1 MSKFEELQ
9 AQYQTFSNAM
19 EALQQTRP
27 NEFSVEFQSSTDN
40 SGGMGILV
48 YYPGCDYFE
57 IVAPQYSSR
66 QFPIAC
72 GPYLLKALN
81 ALFGD
86 EEKHAEPEGLE

>member
-9 AQYQTFSNAM
+9 AQYQTFSDAM
-19 EALQQTRP
+19 EAVEQTRP
-27 NEFSVEFQSSTDN
+27 NEFCVEFKSYTDN
-40 SGGMGILV
+40 SGGMGRLV

-81 ALFGD
+81 ALFG
-86 EEKHAEPEGLE
+86 EQEKQEEPEGLE